1 MNIRLYCKKI
11 FKNPL
16 IRKALGLFLVIFGF
30 IGIVTPFTPWGI
42 LFFVGLEILGIRFL
56 WLEKIKMYIRTSI
69 ANYKK
74 TKSY

>member
-42 LFFVGLEILGIRFL
+42 LFFVGLELLGVHFL
-56 WLEKIKMYIRTSI
+56 WLEKIKDKVRAFINMYRR
-69 ANYKK
+69 KR
-74 TKSY
+74 